1 MAQTIRGIHGA
12 FRTGRPAVRLLGPP
26 LKMLFYK
33 LKIVIL
39 WKQLVLQPIVI
50 FWSALAVS
58 LQGACLVLAIT
69 CIVQVEPAVLDALE
83 SHFSDRSNPPT
94 SAGRA
99 RLGQIAQWVFTVGL
113 RFWIADRRTNS
124 SRARSNAQ
132 FQWPVTAA
140 GPSLFAWPYCLIEIF
155 D

>member
-94 SAGRA
+94 LAGRA

-113 RFWIADRRTNS
+113 RF
-124 SRARSNAQ
+124 
-132 FQWPVTAA
+132 
-140 GPSLFAWPYCLIEIF
+140 
-155 D
+155 